1 MNCGQSTAV
10 FTATVSIGFFIYIS
24 DHSVEAIHFYF
35 SAAEFFAA
43 ILMVAWLC
51 ACDCVL
57 LYAQRTCT
65 IYNTNCS
72 NVWSL
77 LMCMYVSWCAMI
89 NANLCLPMLGSYVI
103 VSMWLVLC
111 WHRIV
116 CRCTLHIRLYFH
128 YHVNVNNAYFAFISH
143 ITPIHTNI
151 IFCTSIKIIISSAK
165 NSKIARQ
172 K

>member
-1 MNCGQSTAV
+1 MNVGASLHLSSTAIYNTSIWMNCGQSTAV

-77 LMCMYVSWCAMI
+77 LMCMYVSWSAMI

-116 CRCTLHIRLYFH
+116 FSLPRKCKQCVFRVRFSHNTNTYKYYILHINY
-128 YHVNVNNAYFAFISH
+128 NN
-143 ITPIHTNI
+143 N
-151 IFCTSIKIIISSAK
+151 
-165 NSKIARQ
+165 Q
-172 K
+172 